1 MTGTSM
7 SPADQRVLQLLARW
21 QTSLELHARYAALPD
36 EQYWLVQPWPRHQRP
51 TRWVV
56 DLAVQRIT
64 DLKRLVDARIA
75 AGDSSLCEALELMG
89 FLTNLV
95 GSQHIERFI
104 PLAEPAHERTLESL
118 TIELPAPPAI
128 QVAAPAAP
136 TAEAA
141 AVAVAAAPTATP
153 IKAGDEPTVE
163 MPVVPAAKSEAR
175 PVARPTGRQR
185 RHLDA
190 GKPAAAKPPQAIDSP
205 ATAQPGQLEVI
216 ADAVRL
222 LRWGRQWHEL
232 ADSIAR
238 MAGRPAATQVST
250 ILRAHRAAIEQQ
262 AGSSRVN

>member
-7 SPADQRVLQLLARW
+7 TPADQRVLQLLAKW
-21 QTSLELHARYAALPD
+21 QTSLELHARYATLPD

-118 TIELPAPPAI
+118 TIDVPAPATA
-128 QVAAPAAP
+128 QAVAAPVPAATP
-136 TAEAA
+136 VKASEVPKVKAPALPAA
-141 AVAVAAAPTATP
+141 AKAAAPVA
-153 IKAGDEPTVE
+153 
-163 MPVVPAAKSEAR
+163 AR
-175 PVARPTGRQR
+175 PSARQR
-185 RHLDA
+185 QHLDA
-190 GKPAAAKPPQAIDSP
+190 GKSAATKSVSADEAP

-232 ADSIAR
+232 PDSIAR
-238 MAGRPAATQVST
+238 MAGRPAAAQVTT

-262 AGSSRVN
+262 ARTSRVN